1 MPANQD
7 QLLPDEF
14 LDPNQSIT
22 SLNGRFTFIYQS
34 DGNLV
39 LYRNRDGKALWA
51 SNTFGQSAGRCFM
64 QADGNLVI
72 YDPSGAPVW
81 ATNTAVQSR

>member
-22 SLNGRFTFIYQS
+22 SLDGRFTLTFLSNGILRLGMPQRHRSGRTLWWTSNTYGRPASRCIMQG
-34 DGNLV
+34 DGN
-39 LYRNRDGKALWA
+39 R
-51 SNTFGQSAGRCFM
+51 
-64 QADGNLVI
+64 VI
-72 YDPSGAPVW
+72 YDLNGAPVW
-81 ATNTAVQSR
+81 PVR